1 MKRTLRLKR
10 CMAFLL
16 ILTLVLGGSPVALAG
31 EAVDLTK
38 PSGAENQPIQLQA
51 ADTIDGVADLVVTNL
66 KEAVTQ
72 DGLESAKTQK
82 SLHADARYI
91 SGTLTVTG
99 IKDTDWYYQTLAGSK
114 NQLNNLH
121 LGGAFDTATVV
132 SLSVDPK
139 TPAQADFML
148 KLPEDAVMSESAGNL
163 TLESACNV
171 TATDLTVSVP
181 VETVFLALAG
191 DGITV
196 DDPQADKPSYTAVVN
211 IDGGKLSKRLTQGDV
226 SFDGAFAGASVTSVT
241 TDADKTGFTVKF
253 TKEANT
259 DTSRARTGR
268 LILPADIL
276 TYTDGA
282 ALNRDVTLTMPDEY
296 VPKTVNLTGGA
307 SGGPVVNGT
316 DIGKQIANQSVTVA
330 TQVLNKINDTAGFA
344 GLGFL
349 NIITDLICKL
359 DAGAQ
364 DSELAKIQDQIS
376 QVSRQLNNST
386 DEIINGQ
393 RRSDILARLNAL
405 NSVAGDLKNDF
416 DECNTSAKTAIQ
428 YMAGQ
433 TTDGHLEEIRTAM
446 SHVYSSQNNDNRY
459 YDHMMNLGRG
469 ITGEGALLKDTDI
482 FTAFKSLSSYNYDW
496 SSQTLDGRESF
507 NEAIKNYYAQGYGNL
522 LTAMQYD
529 YDSNEAEAKAKIQA
543 ISDMQTL
550 LKAGGLNPA
559 DVESLNKLIAQY
571 GGNVTDADG
580 TPNGG
585 DIGLCNMRMQRTKQ
599 NMDSLT
605 GIQAKINSLYTSA
618 AQGCKADRQ
627 LDADGKV
634 FNYRVNKTYNKTL
647 QGLKGSSCYYRNKNH
662 YTASDCTQ
670 TQKND
675 HASRSD
681 YETMMQAARIR
692 KYSSF
697 KDELTAAGLTQ
708 VNMTAEKTT
717 KALSGLDAAGFY
729 IGNGSVK
736 KSGTLLFSRLN
747 FKYCLAII
755 DMNGSYDGAHECYR
769 YGNLWG
775 KLSWQPKEERPLLFL
790 LEVK

>member
-16 ILTLVLGGSPVALAG
+16 ILTLMMGYSPAALAD

-38 PSGAENQPIQLQA
+38 PSAAESQQIQLQA
-51 ADTIDGVADLVVTNL
+51 ADTIDGVADLVVTDL
-66 KEAVTQ
+66 KEAVTLE
-72 DGLESAKTQK
+72 GLENAKTGK
-82 SLHADARYI
+82 SVHADARYI
-91 SGTLTVTG
+91 SGTLTIIGV
-99 IKDTDWYYQTLAGSK
+99 KDTDWYYQTLAGSK
-114 NQLNNLH
+114 NQLNNLE
-121 LGGAFDTATVV
+121 LGGAFDTAAVV

-139 TPAQADFML
+139 TPAQVDFVL
-148 KLPEDAVMSESAGNL
+148 KLPENAVMSESTGNL
-163 TLESACNV
+163 ILASACNV
-171 TATDLTVSVP
+171 TASDLTVSVP
-181 VETVFLALAG
+181 VETVSLALAG
-191 DGITV
+191 NGITV
-196 DDPQADKPSYTAVVN
+196 DDPQADKPSYTATVS
-211 IDGGKLSKRLTQGDV
+211 IDGGKLNRRLAAGDV

-241 TDADKTGFTVKF
+241 TGADKTGFTVKF
-253 TKEANT
+253 TKDANP
-259 DTSRARTGR
+259 DASRARTGR
-268 LILPADIL
+268 LILPADTL
-276 TYTDGA
+276 TYTDGTT
-282 ALNRDVTLTMPDEY
+282 LNSDITLTMPDDY
-296 VPKTVNLTGGA
+296 VPKTVDLTGGA
-307 SGGPVVNGT
+307 SGGPVINGA

-330 TQVLNKINDTAGFA
+330 TQVLNKIKNTGGFA

-349 NIITDLICKL
+349 NIITDLICKI

-364 DSELAKIQDQIS
+364 DSELTKIQDQIS

-416 DECNTSAKTAIQ
+416 DACNTSAKTALQ
-428 YMAGQ
+428 YMSDQ
-433 TTDGHLEEIRTAM
+433 TTDGHLDEIRTAM

-496 SSQTLDGRESF
+496 SSQTLEGREAF
-507 NEAIKNYYAQGYGNL
+507 NEAIKNYYAQGYGIL

-529 YDSNEAEAKAKIQA
+529 YDSNEAEAKAKIKA
-543 ISDMQTL
+543 IADMQAL
-550 LKAGGLNPA
+550 LDAGGLNPA
-559 DVESLNKLIAQY
+559 DVESLNRLIAQY
-571 GGNVTDADG
+571 GGNVADADG

-585 DIGLCNMRMQRTKQ
+585 DIGMCNMRMQRTKQ

-605 GIQAKINSLYTSA
+605 AMQAKINSLYASA
-618 AQGCKADRQ
+618 VQGCKDDRQ
-627 LDADGKV
+627 MDTDGKV
-634 FNYRVNKTYNKTL
+634 FNYRVNKTYYKTL

-662 YTASDCTQ
+662 DTASDCTQ

-675 HASRSD
+675 HASRGD

-697 KDELTAAGLTQ
+697 KEELTAAGLTQ

-736 KSGTLLFSRLN
+736 QSGTLLFSRLT

-775 KLSWQPKEERPLLFL
+775 KLSWQSKEDRPLLFL
-790 LEVK
+790 LEAK

>member
-82 SLHADARYI
+82 SVHADARYI

-416 DECNTSAKTAIQ
+416 DACNTSAKTAIQ

-507 NEAIKNYYAQGYGNL
+507 N
-522 LTAMQYD
+522 
-529 YDSNEAEAKAKIQA
+529 
-543 ISDMQTL
+543 
-550 LKAGGLNPA
+550 
-559 DVESLNKLIAQY
+559 
-571 GGNVTDADG
+571 
-580 TPNGG
+580 
-585 DIGLCNMRMQRTKQ
+585 
-599 NMDSLT
+599 
-605 GIQAKINSLYTSA
+605 
-618 AQGCKADRQ
+618 
-627 LDADGKV
+627 
-634 FNYRVNKTYNKTL
+634 
-647 QGLKGSSCYYRNKNH
+647 
-662 YTASDCTQ
+662 
-670 TQKND
+670 
-675 HASRSD
+675 
-681 YETMMQAARIR
+681 
-692 KYSSF
+692 
-697 KDELTAAGLTQ
+697 
-708 VNMTAEKTT
+708 
-717 KALSGLDAAGFY
+717 
-729 IGNGSVK
+729 
-736 KSGTLLFSRLN
+736 
-747 FKYCLAII
+747 
-755 DMNGSYDGAHECYR
+755 
-769 YGNLWG
+769 
-775 KLSWQPKEERPLLFL
+775 
-790 LEVK
+790 

>member
-16 ILTLVLGGSPVALAG
+16 ILTLVLGSSPVALAG

-82 SLHADARYI
+82 SVHADARYI

-416 DECNTSAKTAIQ
+416 DACNTSAKTAIQ

-507 NEAIKNYYAQGYGNL
+507 NEAIKNYYAQGYGTL

-543 ISDMQTL
+543 ISDMQAL
-550 LKAGGLNPA
+550 LEAGGLNPA

-647 QGLKGSSCYYRNKNH
+647 R
-662 YTASDCTQ
+662 A
-670 TQKND
+670 
-675 HASRSD
+675 
-681 YETMMQAARIR
+681 
-692 KYSSF
+692 
-697 KDELTAAGLTQ
+697 
-708 VNMTAEKTT
+708 
-717 KALSGLDAAGFY
+717 
-729 IGNGSVK
+729 
-736 KSGTLLFSRLN
+736 
-747 FKYCLAII
+747 
-755 DMNGSYDGAHECYR
+755 
-769 YGNLWG
+769 
-775 KLSWQPKEERPLLFL
+775 
-790 LEVK
+790 

>member
-16 ILTLVLGGSPVALAG
+16 ILTLVLGSSPVALAG

-82 SLHADARYI
+82 SVHADARYI

-99 IKDTDWYYQTLAGSK
+99 IMDTDWYYQTLAGSK

-330 TQVLNKINDTAGFA
+330 TQVLNNINETAGFA

-416 DECNTSAKTAIQ
+416 DACNTSAKTAIQ

-507 NEAIKNYYAQGYGNL
+507 NEAIKNYYAQGYGTL

-543 ISDMQTL
+543 ISDMQAL
-550 LKAGGLNPA
+550 LEAGGLNPA
-559 DVESLNKLIAQY
+559 DVESLNKLIA
-571 GGNVTDADG
+571 
-580 TPNGG
+580 
-585 DIGLCNMRMQRTKQ
+585 
-599 NMDSLT
+599 
-605 GIQAKINSLYTSA
+605 
-618 AQGCKADRQ
+618 
-627 LDADGKV
+627 
-634 FNYRVNKTYNKTL
+634 
-647 QGLKGSSCYYRNKNH
+647 
-662 YTASDCTQ
+662 
-670 TQKND
+670 
-675 HASRSD
+675 
-681 YETMMQAARIR
+681 
-692 KYSSF
+692 
-697 KDELTAAGLTQ
+697 
-708 VNMTAEKTT
+708 
-717 KALSGLDAAGFY
+717 
-729 IGNGSVK
+729 
-736 KSGTLLFSRLN
+736 
-747 FKYCLAII
+747 
-755 DMNGSYDGAHECYR
+755 
-769 YGNLWG
+769 
-775 KLSWQPKEERPLLFL
+775 
-790 LEVK
+790 

>member
-82 SLHADARYI
+82 SVHADARYI

-416 DECNTSAKTAIQ
+416 DACNTSAKTAIQ

-507 NEAIKNYYAQGYGNL
+507 NEAIKNYYAQGYGTL
-522 LTAMQYD
+522 LTAIQYD

-585 DIGLCNMRMQRTKQ
+585 DIGLCNMLCSGQSRIWTALRPCRQR
-599 NMDSLT
+599 
-605 GIQAKINSLYTSA
+605 
-618 AQGCKADRQ
+618 
-627 LDADGKV
+627 
-634 FNYRVNKTYNKTL
+634 
-647 QGLKGSSCYYRNKNH
+647 
-662 YTASDCTQ
+662 
-670 TQKND
+670 
-675 HASRSD
+675 
-681 YETMMQAARIR
+681 
-692 KYSSF
+692 
-697 KDELTAAGLTQ
+697 LTAFTPVLPRDVRLT
-708 VNMTAEKTT
+708 V
-717 KALSGLDAAGFY
+717 
-729 IGNGSVK
+729 
-736 KSGTLLFSRLN
+736 
-747 FKYCLAII
+747 
-755 DMNGSYDGAHECYR
+755 
-769 YGNLWG
+769 
-775 KLSWQPKEERPLLFL
+775 SWMRTERFL
-790 LEVK
+790 TIV

>member
-82 SLHADARYI
+82 SVHADARYI

-241 TDADKTGFTVKF
+241 TDADKAGFTAKF

-416 DECNTSAKTAIQ
+416 DACNTSAKTAIQ

-507 NEAIKNYYAQGYGNL
+507 NEAIKNYYAQGYGTL

-543 ISDMQTL
+543 ISDMQAL
-550 LKAGGLNPA
+550 LEAGGLNPA

-618 AQGCKADRQ
+618 AQGCKADR
-627 LDADGKV
+627 
-634 FNYRVNKTYNKTL
+634 
-647 QGLKGSSCYYRNKNH
+647 
-662 YTASDCTQ
+662 
-670 TQKND
+670 
-675 HASRSD
+675 
-681 YETMMQAARIR
+681 
-692 KYSSF
+692 
-697 KDELTAAGLTQ
+697 
-708 VNMTAEKTT
+708 
-717 KALSGLDAAGFY
+717 
-729 IGNGSVK
+729 
-736 KSGTLLFSRLN
+736 
-747 FKYCLAII
+747 
-755 DMNGSYDGAHECYR
+755 
-769 YGNLWG
+769 
-775 KLSWQPKEERPLLFL
+775 
-790 LEVK
+790 